1 MVAAFSIRGAIWSIP
16 TIRVGNVYLG
26 LSGGI
31 GSGKSTVAKILTD
44 LGAVVIDAD
53 VIAREVLLPGTSGYA
68 SAVTA
73 FGTGFLDD
81 EGNIDRKSLAK
92 LVFENPIELAKLE
105 AIVHPAV
112 IARVTEIRNSLP
124 ESAVVV
130 YDTPLMFE
138 KQLQSQFDKV
148 LMVVSDKK
156 LRRTRLVER
165 GLDFGDIDARMAN
178 QATDEQ
184 RISIAD
190 FVIENNGT
198 HEQLLD
204 QVAKVWNQISA

>member
-1 MVAAFSIRGAIWSIP
+1 M
-16 TIRVGNVYLG
+16 YLG

-31 GSGKSTVAKILTD
+31 GSGKSTVSKILSD
-44 LGAVVIDAD
+44 FGAVVIDAD
-53 VIAREVLLPGTSGYA
+53 VIAREVLLSGTSGYE
-68 SAVTA
+68 SAVAA
-73 FGTGFLDD
+73 FGPGILD
-81 EGNIDRKSLAK
+81 EKGSIDRKSLAK
-92 LVFENPIELAKLE
+92 LVFENPNELAKLE

-112 IARVTEIRNSLP
+112 IARVTQIRNSLP
-124 ESAVVV
+124 ESAVVI

-138 KQLQSQFDKV
+138 KQLQGQFDKV

-156 LRRTRLVER
+156 LRQTRLVER
-165 GLDFGDIDARMAN
+165 GLELGDIEARMAN

-198 HEQLLD
+198 QEQLQE
-204 QVAKVWNQISA
+204 QVAKVWQQISAYS

>member
-1 MVAAFSIRGAIWSIP
+1 M
-16 TIRVGNVYLG
+16 YLG

-31 GSGKSTVAKILTD
+31 GSGKSTVSKILSD

-53 VIAREVLLPGTSGYA
+53 VIAREVLQPGTSGHE
-68 SAVTA
+68 SAIKA
-73 FGTGFLDD
+73 FGSGILDSD
-81 EGNIDRKSLAK
+81 GSIDRKILAK
-92 LVFENPIELAKLE
+92 LVFENPAELAKLE

-112 IARVTEIRNSLP
+112 IARVAEIRDSLP
-124 ESAVVV
+124 RSAVVV

-138 KQLQSQFDKV
+138 KQLQGQFDKV
-148 LMVVSDKK
+148 LMVVADSD
-156 LRRTRLVER
+156 LRRTRLGER
-165 GLDFGDIDARMAN
+165 GLGLGDIDARMAN

-198 HEQLLD
+198 HEQLKE
-204 QVAKVWNQISA
+204 QVIKVWQQISA

>member
-1 MVAAFSIRGAIWSIP
+1 M
-16 TIRVGNVYLG
+16 YLG

-31 GSGKSTVAKILTD
+31 GSGKSTVSKILSD

-53 VIAREVLLPGTSGYA
+53 VIAKEVLLPGTSGFE
-68 SAVTA
+68 SAVST
-73 FGTGFLDD
+73 FGSTILDN
-81 EGNIDRKSLAK
+81 EGTIDRKRLAK
-92 LVFENPIELAKLE
+92 LVFENPKELAKLE

-112 IARVTEIRNSLP
+112 VARVAEIRNSLP

-138 KQLQSQFDKV
+138 KQLQGQFDKV
-148 LMVVSDKK
+148 LMVVSDEE
-156 LRRTRLVER
+156 LRRTRLLER
-165 GLDFGDIDARMAN
+165 GFELGDIEARMAN

-198 HEQLLD
+198 HEQL
-204 QVAKVWNQISA
+204 QQHVAKVWYQISA

>member
-1 MVAAFSIRGAIWSIP
+1 M
-16 TIRVGNVYLG
+16 YLG

-31 GSGKSTVAKILTD
+31 GSGKSTVSKVLSN

-53 VIAREVLLPGTSGYA
+53 VIAREVLLQGTSGYA
-68 SAVTA
+68 SAITE
-73 FGTGFLDD
+73 FGLGILDD

-92 LVFENPIELAKLE
+92 LVFDNPTKLEKLE

-112 IARVTEIRNSLP
+112 ISRVAEIRNSLP

-138 KQLQSQFDKV
+138 KQLQDQFDKV
-148 LMVVSDKK
+148 LMVVSDKE

-165 GLDFGDIDARMAN
+165 GLELGDIEARMAN
-178 QATDEQ
+178 QASDEQ

-190 FVIENNGT
+190 FVIENNGS
-198 HEQLLD
+198 HEQLQE
-204 QVAKVWNQISA
+204 QVAKVWRQISA

>member
-1 MVAAFSIRGAIWSIP
+1 
-16 TIRVGNVYLG
+16 VYLG

-31 GSGKSTVAKILTD
+31 GSGKSTVSKILSD

-53 VIAREVLLPGTSGYA
+53 VIAKEVLLPGTTGFE
-68 SAVTA
+68 SAVST
-73 FGTGFLDD
+73 FGSTILDN
-81 EGNIDRKSLAK
+81 EGTIDRKRLAK
-92 LVFENPIELAKLE
+92 LVFENPKVLSKLE

-112 IARVTEIRNSLP
+112 VSRVAEIRNSLSQ
-124 ESAVVV
+124 SAVVV

-138 KQLQSQFDKV
+138 KQLQGQFDKV
-148 LMVVSDKK
+148 LMVVSDKE
-156 LRRTRLVER
+156 LRRARLLER
-165 GLDFGDIDARMAN
+165 GLELGDIEARMAN

-198 HEQLLD
+198 YEQL
-204 QVAKVWNQISA
+204 QQHVAKVWHQISA

>member
-1 MVAAFSIRGAIWSIP
+1 M
-16 TIRVGNVYLG
+16 YLG

-31 GSGKSTVAKILTD
+31 GSGKSTVSKILSD

-53 VIAREVLLPGTSGYA
+53 VIAREVLQPGTSGHE
-68 SAVTA
+68 SAIKA
-73 FGTGFLDD
+73 FGSGILDSD
-81 EGNIDRKSLAK
+81 GSIDRKILAK
-92 LVFENPIELAKLE
+92 LVFENPAELAKLE

-112 IARVTEIRNSLP
+112 IARVAEIRDSLP
-124 ESAVVV
+124 RSAVVV

-138 KQLQSQFDKV
+138 KQLQGQFDKV
-148 LMVVSDKK
+148 LMVVADSD

-165 GLDFGDIDARMAN
+165 GLGLGDIDARMAN

-198 HEQLLD
+198 HEQL
-204 QVAKVWNQISA
+204 QEQIIKVWQQISA

>member
-1 MVAAFSIRGAIWSIP
+1 M
-16 TIRVGNVYLG
+16 YLG

-31 GSGKSTVAKILTD
+31 GSGKSTVSKILSD

-53 VIAREVLLPGTSGYA
+53 VIAREVLHPGTSGYE
-68 SAVTA
+68 SAIKA
-73 FGTGFLDD
+73 FGSGILDSD
-81 EGNIDRKSLAK
+81 GSIDRKILAK
-92 LVFENPIELAKLE
+92 LVFENPVELAKLE

-112 IARVTEIRNSLP
+112 IARVAEIRDSLP
-124 ESAVVV
+124 RSAVVV

-138 KQLQSQFDKV
+138 KQLQGQFDKV
-148 LMVVSDKK
+148 LMVVADSD

-165 GLDFGDIDARMAN
+165 GLGLGDIDARLAN

-198 HEQLLD
+198 HEQLQE
-204 QVAKVWNQISA
+204 QVAKVWQQLSA

>member
-1 MVAAFSIRGAIWSIP
+1 M
-16 TIRVGNVYLG
+16 YLG

-31 GSGKSTVAKILTD
+31 GSGKSTVSKMLSD

-53 VIAREVLLPGTSGYA
+53 VIARQVLLPGTLGHA
-68 SAVTA
+68 GAIAA
-73 FGTGFLDD
+73 FGTGILDD

-92 LVFENPIELAKLE
+92 LVFENPDELAKLE

-112 IARVTEIRNSLP
+112 IARVAQIRNSLP

-130 YDTPLMFE
+130 YDSPLMFE
-138 KQLQSQFDKV
+138 KQLQGQFDKV
-148 LMVVSDKK
+148 LMVVANKE

-165 GLDFGDIDARMAN
+165 GLELGDVDARMAN

-198 HEQLLD
+198 HEKLQE
-204 QVAKVWNQISA
+204 QVAKVWHQISA

>member
-1 MVAAFSIRGAIWSIP
+1 M
-16 TIRVGNVYLG
+16 YLG

-31 GSGKSTVAKILTD
+31 GSGKSTVSKILTD

-73 FGTGFLDD
+73 FGTGILDD

-92 LVFENPIELAKLE
+92 LVFENPNELAKLE

-112 IARVTEIRNSLP
+112 IARVGEIRKSLP

-148 LMVVSDKK
+148 LMVVSDKE

-178 QATDEQ
+178 QATDDQ

-198 HEQLLD
+198 HEQLQE
-204 QVAKVWNQISA
+204 QVAKVWHQISA